1 MLFFVVSSCRL
12 YMKHVVVIMEF
23 ICFDI
28 VVWTE
33 RATESWRNDSSGN
46 EGIADG
52 DTQTSE
58 TNLITSPPRDNPP
71 TTSEKKKTIFKSS
84 VPSSGSKKKQSLS
97 FTNDTK
103 FTYLDACLSPTNLEP
118 RKSLLE
124 QLSRTLTDDASLP
137 EIVSIIG
144 PSSES
149 GNCLINRL
157 TTLLSANIR
166 AIFQANNAAEIKAI
180 LQSLMNKIQK

>member
-1 MLFFVVSSCRL
+1 
-12 YMKHVVVIMEF
+12 MKF
-23 ICFDI
+23 SYCYFPLC
-28 VVWTE
+28 TE
-33 RATESWRNDSSGN
+33 RATDSWRADSSGN
-46 EGIADG
+46 EGIADA

-58 TNLITSPPRDNPP
+58 TNLIASPPRDNPP
-71 TTSEKKKTIFKSS
+71 TTSDKKKSAIFKASSS

-103 FTYLDACLSPTNLEP
+103 FTYLDNACLSPTNLEP

-124 QLSRTLTDDASLP
+124 QLSRTFTTDDSSLP
-137 EIVSIIG
+137 EILSIIG
-144 PSSES
+144 PSES

-157 TTLLSANIR
+157 MTLLSANIR